1 MPGLPPVPLA
11 VHQQCEAFLEA
22 ELRGLGIFLLLV
34 KASAMPRMRMV
45 YNFSMVCWLSMVLLV
60 NLLNHR
66 RVGLRWGIE
75 VIGAADVVMVH
86 GRLHRRI
93 ARYR

>member
-1 MPGLPPVPLA
+1 V
-11 VHQQCEAFLEA
+11 V
-22 ELRGLGIFLLLV
+22 LGIFLLLGESV
-34 KASAMPRMRMV
+34 GHAAHAHGVQLLDGLLVRAW
-45 YNFSMVCWLSMVLLV
+45 FSLV